1 MSSLKLT
8 LGFLLSLFCF
18 TSIAWAGEEV
28 VPVEATVGG
37 AAHFFTGNLQK
48 DTPMH
53 YGLKLDLE
61 AVISKE
67 MIKKHKKKIP
77 KNYRKYASKLDSVN
91 YSPLPWLPDTIL
103 ISPMESSQ
111 VYGAIWSFI
120 GIGTGLGKGAIRLQ
134 IGIDLNLAAMYIH
147 SDKDLST
154 LGKNG
159 TSTTGLTGATS
170 TMMNTDQ
177 ENTTLFLRP
186 GLGGEV
192 SLRINLGKSFGISAG
207 WKSHVF
213 IPQKING
220 GILET
225 GGFST
230 NANQIWHMGQGFVL
244 LHFTFPYKVRVPG

>member
-1 MSSLKLT
+1 MSNPK
-8 LGFLLSLFCF
+8 FLLSLLICLCF
-18 TSIAWAGEEV
+18 LSPAFAGEEV

-37 AAHFFTGNLQK
+37 AGHFFTGNLQK
-48 DTPMH
+48 DTPIH

-67 MIKKHKKKIP
+67 LIKKHKKKIP
-77 KNYRKYASKLDSVN
+77 KNYRKYAGKLDSVN
-91 YSPLPWLPDTIL
+91 YSPLPWLPDTLL
-103 ISPMESSQ
+103 ISPMPTSQ

-120 GIGTGLGKGAIRLQ
+120 GIGTGLGKHAIRLQ
-134 IGIDLNLAAMYIH
+134 VGIDLNLAAMYIH

-154 LGKNG
+154 LGKSQSN
-159 TSTTGLTGATS
+159 STGLSGASANAMT
-170 TMMNTDQ
+170 TDQ
-177 ENTTLFLRP
+177 ENTTILLRP
-186 GLGGEV
+186 GLGAEV

-207 WKSHVF
+207 WKSHLF